1 MNKFILRVAKWR
13 IGYALD
19 IFEKAKQRLDGAY
32 IFLGGVVDSAKYN
45 IVSAQRQIDS
55 LEVDIE
61 NEEDFIQTIEQE
73 QARVAGIRSK
83 LNAFLEG

>member
-19 IFEKAKQRLDGAY
+19 IFEKAKRRLDGAY
-32 IFLGGVVDSAKYN
+32 VFLDGVVDSAKFS
-45 IVSAQRQIDS
+45 IAATHRQINQ
-55 LEVDIE
+55 LETDIE
-61 NEEDFIQTIEQE
+61 DEEDFIQTIEQE
-73 QARVAGIRSK
+73 QVRLSGIRSK